1 MTRMFEEVF
10 PPLSLDQSLLDLLGQ
25 VKVEKVTSN
34 RAKNFIRVYLV
45 SGKLIHKEQLFQLE
59 RGAEA
64 PALWARGGG
73 A

>member
-45 SGKLIHKEQLFQLE
+45 SGKLIH
-59 RGAEA
+59 
-64 PALWARGGG
+64 
-73 A
+73 